1 MENYKEYSDNI
12 DTIPIG
18 HRVGIKTKTSFI
30 NDLFFEEYVEP
41 IIVVKKDKKN
51 KKYDISNASLY
62 IYHIDETK
70 EFINNVK
77 KMVDDDNIIINS
89 GKGVKLSEVYV
100 ENDVDIIRSVMD
112 NILKKIEIIEIVNRF
127 KR

>member
-1 MENYKEYSDNI
+1 M
-12 DTIPIG
+12 
-18 HRVGIKTKTSFI
+18 
-30 NDLFFEEYVEP
+30 
-41 IIVVKKDKKN
+41 
-51 KKYDISNASLY
+51 Y

-70 EFINNVK
+70 EFINNV

-112 NILKKIEIIEIVNRF
+112 NILKKIEIMEIVNRF